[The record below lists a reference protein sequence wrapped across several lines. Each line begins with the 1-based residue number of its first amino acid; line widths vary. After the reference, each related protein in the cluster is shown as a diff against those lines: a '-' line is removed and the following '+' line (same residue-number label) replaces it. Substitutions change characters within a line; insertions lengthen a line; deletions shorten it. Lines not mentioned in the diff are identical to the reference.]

1 MFVEWHTKRN
11 MEETLR
17 LIDEDRLDV
26 DMLVTHRLPLADFA
40 EGAEA
45 LVSKPDTALGVILEP

>member
-1 MFVEWHTKRN
+1 M
-11 MEETLR
+11 
-17 LIDEDRLDV
+17 IDEDRLDV